1 MSKSS
6 IRRFSGMTL
15 LVLLSMALSVPAL
28 AQGGRGQGGE
38 GGGRDGGRQ
47 RFQDMS
53 EEEREAMM
61 EQMRER
67 MAERQAQ
74 MDEQLREDL
83 DASEEEFEI
92 LLPLIERVRTLTRER
107 QMATAA
113 ATFGGFGQGQARG
126 GRGGRGGE
134 AAGGRGA
141 RGGFGGLFETSE
153 EGEALT
159 EAQTELREVIEEKAV
174 AADVKDALDAYRE
187 ARDAMDEAI
196 DDAREELRG
205 LLTARQEAY
214 MVLNG
219 MLD

>member
-15 LVLLSMALSVPAL
+15 LVLLSMAMCAPAF

-113 ATFGGFGQGQARG
+113 ATFGDLRRLRPRPGSWRSWWRG
-126 GRGGRGGE
+126 RRSWWPW
-134 AAGGRGA
+134 R
-141 RGGFGGLFETSE
+141 
-153 EGEALT
+153 
-159 EAQTELREVIEEKAV
+159 
-174 AADVKDALDAYRE
+174 
-187 ARDAMDEAI
+187 
-196 DDAREELRG
+196 
-205 LLTARQEAY
+205 
-214 MVLNG
+214 
-219 MLD
+219 